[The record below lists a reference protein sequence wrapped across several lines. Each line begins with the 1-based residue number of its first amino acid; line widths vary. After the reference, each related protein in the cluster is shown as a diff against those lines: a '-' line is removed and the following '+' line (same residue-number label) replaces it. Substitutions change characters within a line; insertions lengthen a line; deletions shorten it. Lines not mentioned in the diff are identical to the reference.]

1 MNPLEFD
8 EIVDETLIQIEDV
21 IEDLDAEID
30 YDTVSGILTLE
41 FLDHSKIIINR
52 QIATLQLWVAAKSG
66 GFHFD
71 YKDNQWLDDR
81 DSKTLQQK
89 LSELV
94 SEQAGKTLIIDLK
107 E

>member
-1 MNPLEFD
+1 MNPQEFD
-8 EIVDETLIQIEDV
+8 QIVDETLIQIEDV

-41 FLDHSKIIINR
+41 FLDHSRIIINR

-71 YKDNQWLDDR
+71 YKNNQWLDDR

-94 SEQAGKTLIIDLK
+94 SEQAGETLIIQLND
-107 E
+107 